1 VRAERIAL
9 TACAL
14 LVPALSALAAGLP
27 VQPKLLAPDQAFRL
41 SARGLDPTT
50 IEARFDVADGY
61 YLYRDRIHFSL
72 GTSTP
77 LAAELPRGVRK
88 HDEFFGDVETYRG
101 PVVIRVPLG
110 AAVATPGRTVTL
122 RAESQGC
129 ADAGVCYP
137 PNPQVLDG
145 PMPAAGAAPGA
156 FVEAGRKKAYF
167 K

>member
-1 VRAERIAL
+1 MRAERVA
-9 TACAL
+9 AGFAL
-14 LVPALSALAAGLP
+14 LLPALAALAAGLP
-27 VQPKLLAPDQAFRL
+27 VQPKLLPPDQAFRL

-61 YLYRDRIHFSL
+61 YLYRDRIHFSA
-72 GTSTP
+72 GPSTA

-88 HDEFFGDVETYRG
+88 HDDFIGDVETFRG

-110 AAVATPGRTVTL
+110 SAQAPGGTVTL

-137 PNPQVLDG
+137 PNPQVLDV

-156 FVEAGRKKAYF
+156 FVEASRKKGLF